1 MRSGSRIRSV
11 VSTELTDDGRSF
23 AAGDIDT
30 AKSIFARQAKARAPL
45 VPAICNNLEATSDG
59 TLSEDFFLDMLR
71 SGFAEDRAHQQLDL
85 AIDWGRYAELYSFDA
100 GTGQLK
106 LDHLPSA
113 DASTARQDLDS
124 SLAGPRSAR
133 CGHHWTAE
141 PVPLTALEHP
151 RENPIKR

>member
-1 MRSGSRIRSV
+1 
-11 VSTELTDDGRSF
+11 
-23 AAGDIDT
+23 
-30 AKSIFARQAKARAPL
+30 
-45 VPAICNNLEATSDG
+45 
-59 TLSEDFFLDMLR
+59 MLR

-113 DASTARQDLDS
+113 DASAARQDLDS